1 MYSVKVTEIGTA
13 VRALMRERIII
24 LFGPAAPIE
33 LRDICVIH
41 DGAPVAGDVIK
52 RGGTIAFGNHAY
64 KIVEVGDAANEN
76 FISLGHLTI
85 NFSKDAGILPGSI
98 RVGIEEAPEI
108 SVGDTIVC
116 L

>member
-24 LFGPAAPIE
+24 LFGPAAPI
-33 LRDICVIH
+33 DICVIH
-41 DGAPVAGDVIK
+41 DGAPVAGDIIK

-64 KIVEVGDAANEN
+64 KIIEVGDAANEN